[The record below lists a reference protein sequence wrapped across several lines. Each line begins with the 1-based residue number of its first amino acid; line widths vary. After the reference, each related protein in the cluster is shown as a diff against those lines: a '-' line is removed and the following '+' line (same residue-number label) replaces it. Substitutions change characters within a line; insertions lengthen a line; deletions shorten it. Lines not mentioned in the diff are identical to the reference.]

1 MKTVITG
8 GGSGGHVYPALA
20 IAEKFREKDP
30 EGKIIYAGYPGGFEH
45 GVVPKYGYEMVDI
58 DTRWFDK
65 GSVTELIKFGCHVLN
80 GIRQA
85 RKFLKEFKPDLII
98 GTGGFVCFPVIFA
111 GKRLGIKCYIHEQN
125 AFPGL
130 SNRKLEKYVRKIF
143 LGFKEGGEFFND
155 KDKLIVSGNPVRQEF
170 FTLEKDAARDR
181 LGIDQKDFVVLI
193 FGGSLGAETIDKIGV
208 ELTSDMSGKPG
219 QTLIFGTG
227 RYYYDQVQEELKT
240 KDIVPGEN
248 IRLTSYID
256 NMQDCLAACDV
267 VISRAGALSMA
278 EAMAQG
284 KASILIPSPNVSAN
298 HQYYNA
304 KAAADCG
311 AAFMI
316 EEKDV
321 TPEIVMDMVREL
333 KDDPSRAAE
342 MGKIA
347 KMLAP
352 SAAAD
357 IIYEEI
363 MKDSGLINGKE

>member
-30 EGKIIYAGYPGGFEH
+30 QGKIIYAGYPGGFEH

-58 DTRWFDK
+58 DTRWYER
-65 GSVTELIKFGCHVLN
+65 GSIIELFKFGWHVTN

-111 GKRLGIKCYIHEQN
+111 GNRLGIKCYVHEQN

-143 LGFKEGGEFFND
+143 LGFREGGEYFSD

-170 FTLEKDAARDR
+170 FTLEKEAARER
-181 LGIDQKDFVVLI
+181 LGIAQDDFVVLI

-208 ELTSDMSGKPG
+208 EFTGAMNGKPKE
-219 QTLIFGTG
+219 TLIFGTG
-227 RYYYDQVQEELKT
+227 KWYYDKVLEELSSRGIKT
-240 KDIVPGEN
+240 EQN

-304 KAAADCG
+304 KAAADAG

-321 TPEIVMDMVREL
+321 TPEKVMDMVREL
-333 KDDPSRAAE
+333 REDPDKALE
-342 MGKIA
+342 MGRIA
-347 KMLAP
+347 RTLAP
-352 SAAAD
+352 SMATD

-363 MKDSGLINGKE
+363 VKDAGLQNS

>member
-1 MKTVITG
+1 
-8 GGSGGHVYPALA
+8 
-20 IAEKFREKDP
+20 
-30 EGKIIYAGYPGGFEH
+30 
-45 GVVPKYGYEMVDI
+45 
-58 DTRWFDK
+58 DTRWYER
-65 GSVTELIKFGCHVLN
+65 GSVIELLKFGWHVTN

-111 GKRLGIKCYIHEQN
+111 GHRLGIRCYVHEQN

-143 LGFKEGGEFFND
+143 LGFKEGGEYFTD

-170 FTLEKDAARDR
+170 FTLDKEAARER
-181 LGIDQKDFVVLI
+181 LGIGRDDFVILI

-208 ELTSDMSGKPG
+208 ELVNEMNGRPG
-219 QTLIFGTG
+219 ETLIFGTG
-227 RYYYDQVQEELKT
+227 KWFYDQVQEQLSGRG
-240 KDIVPGEN
+240 IIPAEN

-298 HQYYNA
+298 HQFYNA

-321 TPEIVMDMVREL
+321 TPEKVIEMVREL
-333 KDDPSRAAE
+333 KEDPSRALE
-342 MGKIA
+342 MGKKA
-347 KMLAP
+347 KALAP
-352 SAAAD
+352 SKATD

-363 MKDSGLINGKE
+363 MKDAGLEPAVG

>member
-30 EGKIIYAGYPGGFEH
+30 DGKIIYAGYPGGFEH

-58 DTRWFDK
+58 DTRWFER
-65 GSVTELIKFGCHVLN
+65 GSVKELSKFTWHVLN

-111 GKRLGIKCYIHEQN
+111 GKKLGIKCYVHEQN

-130 SNRKLEKYVRKIF
+130 SNRTLEKYVRKIF
-143 LGFKEGGEFFND
+143 LGFKEGGEYFSD
-155 KDKLIVSGNPVRQEF
+155 KSKLIVSGNPVRQEF
-170 FTLEKDAARDR
+170 FTLEKDTARAK
-181 LGIDQKDFVVLI
+181 LGLKKDDFVVLI

-208 ELTSDMSGKPG
+208 ELTASMNGKPNEV
-219 QTLIFGTG
+219 LIFGTG
-227 RYYYDQVQEELKT
+227 KWYYDKVLEELSGRGIT
-240 KDIVPGEN
+240 TEQN
-248 IRLTSYID
+248 IRLNSYID

-298 HQYYNA
+298 HQFFNA
-304 KAAADCG
+304 KAAADAG
-311 AAFMI
+311 AAYMI

-321 TPEIVMDMVREL
+321 TPEKVMEMVKELREHPE
-333 KDDPSRAAE
+333 KAEE
-342 MGKIA
+342 MGRRA
-347 KMLAP
+347 KAIAP
-352 SAAAD
+352 SQATD

-363 MKDSGLINGKE
+363 IKDLGL

>member
-30 EGKIIYAGYPGGFEH
+30 DGRIIYAGYPGGFEH

-58 DTRWFDK
+58 DTRWYER
-65 GSVTELIKFGCHVLN
+65 GSVIELLKFGWHVTN

-111 GKRLGIKCYIHEQN
+111 GHRLGIRCYVHEQN

-143 LGFKEGGEFFND
+143 LGFKEGGEYFTD

-170 FTLEKDAARDR
+170 FTLDKEAARER
-181 LGIDQKDFVVLI
+181 LGIGRDDFVILI
-193 FGGSLGAETIDKIGV
+193 FGGSLGTETIDRIGV
-208 ELTSDMSGKPG
+208 ELLNEMNGRPG
-219 QTLIFGTG
+219 ETLIFGTG
-227 RYYYDQVQEELKT
+227 KWFYDQVQEQLSGRG
-240 KDIVPGEN
+240 IIPAEN

-284 KASILIPSPNVSAN
+284 KASILIP
-298 HQYYNA
+298 
-304 KAAADCG
+304 
-311 AAFMI
+311 
-316 EEKDV
+316 
-321 TPEIVMDMVREL
+321 
-333 KDDPSRAAE
+333 
-342 MGKIA
+342 
-347 KMLAP
+347 
-352 SAAAD
+352 
-357 IIYEEI
+357 
-363 MKDSGLINGKE
+363 

>member
-30 EGKIIYAGYPGGFEH
+30 QGKIIYAGYPGGFEH
-45 GVVPKYGYEMVDI
+45 GVVPGYGYEMVDI
-58 DTRWFDK
+58 DTRWYER
-65 GSVTELIKFGCHVLN
+65 GSLKELIKFGWHVTN

-85 RKFLKEFKPDLII
+85 NKFLKDFRPDIII

-111 GKRLGIKCYIHEQN
+111 GHRLGIKCYVHEQN

-143 LGFKEGGEFFND
+143 LGFKEGGEYFND
-155 KDKLIVSGNPVRQEF
+155 KDKLVVSGNPVRQEF
-170 FTLEKDAARDR
+170 FTLDKGSARQR
-181 LGIDQKDFVVLI
+181 LGLAEDDFVVLI
-193 FGGSLGAETIDKIGV
+193 FGGSLGAETIDRIGV
-208 ELTSDMSGKPG
+208 EFTSVMNGKSKEV
-219 QTLIFGTG
+219 LIFGTG
-227 RYYYDQVQEELKT
+227 KWYYDKVCGELRE
-240 KDIVPGEN
+240 KDIDIQEN

-298 HQYYNA
+298 HQYFNA
-304 KAAADCG
+304 KAAADAG

-321 TPEIVMDMVREL
+321 TPEKVLEMVKEL
-333 KDDPSRAAE
+333 KEDPEKAEE
-342 MGKIA
+342 MGR
-347 KMLAP
+347 LARTL
-352 SAAAD
+352 AASDATD
-357 IIYEEI
+357 IIYNEI
-363 MKDSGLINGKE
+363 MKDAGLSSRQ